1 MSKTIQDLYE
11 CDNCGFTA
19 AENEQNP
26 VENPEQRFDEGG
38 VYTSCE
44 CAICGSLAY
53 KVTGDTG
60 NGFTTPL
67 TDVNDEKSLSAA
79 SAFVQSILNESLS
92 VNLNKKPEKL
102 EDITLKLAGYFNG
115 KRQFDAAMSNP
126 DREADILPLFA
137 LLSLQ
142 KDKKA
147 AALTQ
152 GVIKSLW
159 LSLNPQSGRVYLSSG
174 VAKLGNSEISM
185 EAVTD
190 LPREVRQEIRSSFIA
205 KQVLAPEL
213 AVEQTSMFK
222 NQSYALL
229 RRMAALET
237 THHALLHIMPNQMQR
252 KNDESDIE
260 VSVSGDNCYHWLLE
274 YTPE

>member
-1 MSKTIQDLYE
+1 MSKTTQALYE

-19 AENEQNP
+19 PENEQNP

-142 KDKKA
+142 LDKEA

-159 LSLNPQSGRVYLSSG
+159 LSFNPQSGRVYLSSG

-190 LPREVRQEIRSSFIA
+190 LPREVREEIRSSFIA

-229 RRMAALET
+229 RRMVTLET
-237 THHALLHIMPNQMQR
+237 AHYALLHVMPDQMQ
-252 KNDESDIE
+252 KESVDREIE
-260 VSVSGDNCYHWLLE
+260 IRVSGDNCYHWLLE